1 VPDPVAT
8 STSSTSTPAPA
19 TSVVAPASTA
29 PTEGTAA
36 PAVAATDGSAAVK
49 PVGAPEKYTDFKLP
63 DGVKLDA
70 AEVTELQTYAKTH
83 NLTQEQAQALVDRT
97 VKTRGDT
104 EAALVAKQQEA
115 VKQLAT
121 DWKAATQADKEI
133 GGDNLTATLATAVK
147 ARDAFGSPEL
157 IRILNDSG
165 MGNHPE
171 VVRFFAKVGKA
182 MGEDKFVQ
190 GSANSGTAANPE
202 AARAARMYPSMA
214 QK

>member
-1 VPDPVAT
+1 MPETAATTTATDATAAASVAT
-8 STSSTSTPAPA
+8 TTT
-19 TSVVAPASTA
+19 TTASTD
-29 PTEGTAA
+29 AA
-36 PAVAATDGSAAVK
+36 ATVAATDGSATVAK
-49 PVGAPEKYTDFKLP
+49 VGAPEKYGDFKLP
-63 DGVKLDA
+63 DGVKLEA
-70 AEVTELQTYAKTH
+70 ADVTELQAYAKTH

-97 VKTRGDT
+97 VKTRTDT
-104 EAALVAKQQEA
+104 ETAVIAKQQEA

-121 DWKAATQADKEI
+121 DWKTQTQADKEI
-133 GGDNLTATLATAVK
+133 GGDNLTASLATAVK

-182 MGEDKFVQ
+182 MSEDKFVQ
-190 GSANSGTAANPE
+190 GTASGGTAANPE

-214 QK
+214 K

>member
-1 VPDPVAT
+1 MPEPVVTTSTTPVAPVVT
-8 STSSTSTPAPA
+8 APVTAPVVSTEAPVVPAKEGGA
-19 TSVVAPASTA
+19 TSPVVA
-29 PTEGTAA
+29 
-36 PAVAATDGSAAVK
+36 
-49 PVGAPEKYTDFKLP
+49 GAPEKYGDFKLP
-63 DGVKLDA
+63 EGVKLEA
-70 AEVTELQTYAKTH
+70 ADVTELQTYAKTH

-97 VKTRGDT
+97 LKTRGDT
-104 EAALVAKQQEA
+104 ETAVIAKQQEA

-121 DWKAATQADKEI
+121 DWKTQTQADKEI
-133 GGDNLTATLATAVK
+133 GGDNLTASLATAVK

-182 MGEDKFVQ
+182 MSEDKFVQ
-190 GSANSGTAANPE
+190 GTANGGNAANPE

>member
-1 VPDPVAT
+1 MPDPVAT
-8 STSSTSTPAPA
+8 PP
-19 TSVVAPASTA
+19 V
-29 PTEGTAA
+29 AA
-36 PAVAATDGSAAVK
+36 PAAPVVAAAPVVSGTDPAAPVVAK
-49 PVGAPEKYTDFKLP
+49 EGDAPKVVGAPEKYADFKLP

-70 AEVTELQTYAKTH
+70 TEVTDLQTYAKTH

-97 VKTRGDT
+97 LKTRGDT
-104 EAALVAKQQEA
+104 EASVIAKQQEA

-121 DWKAATQADKEI
+121 DWKTQTQADKEI

-182 MGEDKFVQ
+182 MSEDKFVQ